1 MIEPNELSAHEAAPF
16 NLIVS
21 VPSPPLTES
30 YTLKPLVKSMLSF
43 PEPPTNTTFSF
54 VVAARATPP
63 VLSAALI
70 VPVVNAP
77 EAVPAKSIAVVTVSF
92 LSPETWNSV
101 NVELPPAAPR
111 ALIKLALELPP
122 PLVETNSF
130 SIPSV
135 VPAEP

>member
-21 VPSPPLTES
+21 VPAPPSTES

-77 EAVPAKSIAVVTVSF
+77 EAVPA
-92 LSPETWNSV
+92 
-101 NVELPPAAPR
+101 
-111 ALIKLALELPP
+111 
-122 PLVETNSF
+122 
-130 SIPSV
+130 
-135 VPAEP
+135 